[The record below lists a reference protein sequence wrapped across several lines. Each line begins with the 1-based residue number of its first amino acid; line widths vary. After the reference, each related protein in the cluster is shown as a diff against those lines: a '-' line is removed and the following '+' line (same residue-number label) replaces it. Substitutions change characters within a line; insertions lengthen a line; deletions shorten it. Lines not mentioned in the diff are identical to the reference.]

1 MAVGSKRIYLFADE
15 AGNFDFSAAAGAS
28 RYFILG
34 SITVDSPGIGA
45 DLLALRRELAWQG
58 HGLDSAFHATED
70 RQVVRDRVFALLAA
84 ADLRVDATI
93 LDKRKTQPQYAG
105 DPEAFYKLAWY
116 LHLKYVAPRIACRDD
131 QLMVVAATLGT
142 KKRRKA
148 VRESLTDVVQQT
160 TRCRYQLA
168 QWSAESDPCL
178 QVADYCTWAIQRGH
192 ERADWRSHVLINDK
206 IASEFEP
213 FSRGEK
219 LYY

>member
-1 MAVGSKRIYLFADE
+1 MVFGPRRVYLFADE
-15 AGNFDFSAAAGAS
+15 AGNFDFSVKRGAS

-34 SITVDSPGIGA
+34 SITVDSPAIGA
-45 DLLALRRELAWQG
+45 DLLALRRELAWEG
-58 HGLDSAFHATED
+58 HGLDAAFHATED
-70 RQVVRDRVFALLAA
+70 QQVVRDRVFDLIAA
-84 ADLRVDATI
+84 VDLRVDATI
-93 LDKRKTQPQYAG
+93 LDKRKAQPQYSK

-116 LHLKYVAPRIACRDD
+116 LHLKYVAPRITRRDD

-160 TRCRYQLA
+160 TRCRWQLA
-168 QWSAESDPCL
+168 QWPAESDPCL
-178 QVADYCTWAIQRGH
+178 QIADYCTWAIQRSY
-192 ERADWRSHVLINDK
+192 ERADARSYDLIKGK

-213 FSRGEK
+213 FAGSGQ